1 MILRNLIFQAEIVE
15 QRFRTRVLPHH
26 KQQASE
32 NYDPEKHGKEL
43 FLHNML
49 PLYLGLQITV
59 TFSTPTGDYTQNPVN
74 ERNRDVT
81 PTTCQSLVSVSPM
94 IRVNGDTG
102 VYHSSWTQL
111 TGNRSSAQVAAEEV
125 CDE

>member
-1 MILRNLIFQAEIVE
+1 MSVFCITNQAAAVGIEA
-15 QRFRTRVLPHH
+15 
-26 KQQASE
+26 K
-32 NYDPEKHGKEL
+32 
-43 FLHNML
+43 
-49 PLYLGLQITV
+49 LQIAVINRRLHVLTH
-59 TFSTPTGDYTQNPVN
+59 DECY
-74 ERNRDVT
+74 RDVT